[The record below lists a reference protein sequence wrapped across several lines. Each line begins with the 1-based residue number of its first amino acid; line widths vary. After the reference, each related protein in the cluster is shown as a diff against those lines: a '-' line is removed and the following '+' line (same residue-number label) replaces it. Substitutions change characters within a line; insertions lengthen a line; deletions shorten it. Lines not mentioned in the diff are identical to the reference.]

1 MSSSDEA
8 DAPLAAPP
16 GSAASSE
23 SATRPEL
30 LVKAEPVAR
39 PEPSPAGGSDFRARA
54 RQAKLRMALST
65 LKAGKV
71 NTAASQL
78 LDIYREYAGTAEG
91 KEAGA
96 ALGTLAEEHE
106 AAGRFHMAAELYAK
120 LTED

>member
-1 MSSSDEA
+1 MKS
-8 DAPLAAPP
+8 
-16 GSAASSE
+16 
-23 SATRPEL
+23 
-30 LVKAEPVAR
+30 EPVAK
-39 PEPSPAGGSDFRARA
+39 PESSPAGGPDFRARA

-96 ALGTLAEEHE
+96 ALGALAEEHE